1 MLRYPALRRLTK
13 NAGMLLVGSVLRM
26 LFTVVFVVYAARFLG
41 VEGYGKFAL
50 TQNLVELSLSLS
62 ATALGILVTR
72 ETAKHPEWLSRNLA
86 PALGLVVA
94 LSLVAAS
101 GLVIFA
107 HLANY
112 AADTRLAIFV
122 ATFALVPGA
131 AGMLAEALLVALD
144 DAEYVGV
151 GTAAESFLRIAL
163 GFTVLYLGYGLV
175 PLFVV
180 YIVTRTAQLL
190 FYAALLMRRLPA
202 IRWRVSFRTLRSL
215 VRDWRT
221 FALENWLATLYQ
233 SLDVVFL
240 SVFHGE
246 AAVGIYE
253 AAHKL
258 IRLGAVAARCFTTAA
273 FPLIARLYVHARD
286 TFHQV
291 NIQSTKFIL
300 AAMLPVAVGITLA
313 APHIVTFVFD
323 REYADSIAVLQIL
336 AWLLIPQFL
345 NPFLSHVLFAR
356 GEQGRSLVVAVVA
369 LAAFLAAAS
378 LLIPGRG
385 AVGAAW
391 ASLIAATTALG
402 GYLAFVA
409 AGKNG
414 RTVLAM
420 LSRQAVAAGILCGFI
435 LLVKGSG
442 VILTLVAG
450 GALYA
455 ASLILLRIVQSADFK
470 LLQELR

>member
-1 MLRYPALRRLTK
+1 
-13 NAGMLLVGSVLRM
+13 MLLVGNVLRM
-26 LFTVVFVVYAARFLG
+26 LFTIAFVVYAARFLG

-50 TQNLVELSLSLS
+50 AQNLVELSLSLS

-72 ETAKHPEWLSRNLA
+72 ETAKHAEWLSRNLSS
-86 PALGLVVA
+86 ALVLVCA
-94 LSLVAAS
+94 LCLVAGC

-107 HLANY
+107 QTANY
-112 AADTRLAIFV
+112 AQDTRLAIFI

-131 AGMLAEALLVALD
+131 VSMLAEAVLVAFD
-144 DAEYVGV
+144 RADYVGI
-151 GTAAESFLRIAL
+151 GTAVESLLRVAL
-163 GFTVLYLGYGLV
+163 GFCVLILGYGLLA
-175 PLFVV
+175 LFVV
-180 YIVTRTAQLL
+180 YVVSRSIQLI
-190 FYAALLMRRLPA
+190 FYASLVVRRLPP
-202 IRWRVSFRTLRSL
+202 IRWRVSFHSLRSL
-215 VRDWRT
+215 ARDWRT

-273 FPLIARLYVHARD
+273 FPVIARLYVHARD

-300 AAMLPVAVGITLA
+300 AAMLPVAAGITLT
-313 APHIVTFVFD
+313 APQIVPFVFD
-323 REYADSIAVLQIL
+323 REYAGSIAVLRVL

-356 GEQGRSLVVAVVA
+356 GEQRRSLVVAAIA
-369 LAAFLAAAS
+369 LAMFLASATV
-378 LLIPGRG
+378 LIPRWG
-385 AVGAAW
+385 AVGTAW
-391 ASLIAATTALG
+391 ASLLAATTALC

-409 AGKNG
+409 AGTNG
-414 RTVLAM
+414 RAILAM
-420 LSRQAVAAGILCGFI
+420 LLRQLVAAGVLCGFM
-435 LLVKGSG
+435 LLVDGSG
-442 VILTLVAG
+442 VLLPLIAG
-450 GALYA
+450 GVLYA
-455 ASLILLRIVQSADFK
+455 VLLFVLRIVQSADFK